1 MPFTFSHPS
10 IILLFTYLPK
20 KWFSLTG
27 LVIGSLT
34 PDFEYFIRMEI
45 KSTFSHTLIG
55 LLGFNLP
62 LGITLSFIFHNIIKN
77 DLFNNLPHYFKSKF
91 SPFKKFN
98 WNHYFI
104 KNWPIVTTSILI
116 GTVSHIFWDNFTH
129 QNGYF
134 VEKISILRNPIYF
147 FNQRVFAF
155 KILQHTSTIIGA
167 IIITYAIYKLPSSK
181 INGRKNSL
189 SYWALVFGL
198 TFGIL
203 FLRFFNEFNLNQYG
217 NIIVACISSFLLS
230 LTLSPLILTKIKRS
244 ITNATKKDSDINA

>member
-91 SPFKKFN
+91 SSFKKFN
-98 WNHYFI
+98 WNPYFT
-104 KNWPIVTTSILI
+104 KNWPIVTS
-116 GTVSHIFWDNFTH
+116 
-129 QNGYF
+129 
-134 VEKISILRNPIYF
+134 SILRNPIYF

-167 IIITYAIYKLPSSK
+167 IIITYIIYKLPKLLGTRIWPYLRNPIPK
-181 INGRKNSL
+181 IFQR
-189 SYWALVFGL
+189 
-198 TFGIL
+198 I
-203 FLRFFNEFNLNQYG
+203 
-217 NIIVACISSFLLS
+217 
-230 LTLSPLILTKIKRS
+230 
-244 ITNATKKDSDINA
+244 